1 MSADKVTYAYFE
13 VRGCK
18 AEFYLNGIP
27 CVRLDASDISVQ
39 SQSVQELLV
48 PGANELEILIEPG
61 DHPSAARSH
70 ARNANVKDMFARAA
84 VTDIPPD
91 LPTQPEYG
99 TVLADVEFKLR
110 PSEPEERSVPISV
123 GGSFTLTRMTARWAW
138 QDSPAMVLDEA
149 LKLEARE
156 VLARLEEAFRSQSV
170 DRYFDLAEAAL
181 KDGLKAY
188 PAWDDAHLRD
198 EIGKIMQWHK
208 DQGGEFAPWSEEDED
223 FRLVAGDRLLHCV
236 RKDWS
241 ALLKLRGKEGD
252 VPYPVLLGRVGGKL
266 GVVRF

>member
-39 SQSVQELLV
+39 SQAVQELLV

-149 LKLEARE
+149 LKLDDRRRTLLPE
-156 VLARLEEAFRSQSV
+156 LEER
-170 DRYFDLAEAAL
+170 RRLKNEAS
-181 KDGLKAY
+181 
-188 PAWDDAHLRD
+188 RR
-198 EIGKIMQWHK
+198 IGELLSEC
-208 DQGGEFAPWSEEDED
+208 DVAASTAPKPSTPPRWPS
-223 FRLVAGDRLLHCV
+223 
-236 RKDWS
+236 
-241 ALLKLRGKEGD
+241 
-252 VPYPVLLGRVGGKL
+252 GRVTSSKL
-266 GVVRF
+266 CPVTPVRP